1 MAKRVHVVLED
12 DLDGSQADETVSFG
26 LDGQS
31 YEIDLSGDHARQ
43 LRDSLAE
50 FVGHARKSGSN
61 GSARTRQPRAGSGR
75 SAARI
80 DREQIKAIRDWARR
94 NGREVSDRGR
104 IAAPI
109 VEAYNAAHSDGD
121 GEQSGSSEG

>member
-61 GSARTRQPRAGSGR
+61 SSSRTRQPRAGSGR

-109 VEAYNAAHSDGD
+109 VEAYNAAHGDGN
-121 GEQSGSSEG
+121 GEQSGSAEG

>member
-1 MAKRVHVVLED
+1 MAKRVHVLLED
-12 DLDGSQADETVSFG
+12 DLDGSPAEETVTFS

-50 FVGHARKSGSN
+50 FVGHARKTGSN
-61 GSARTRQPRAGSGR
+61 GSTRTRQPRTGSGR
-75 SAARI
+75 SAARV
-80 DREQIKAIRDWARR
+80 DREQVRAIRDWARR
-94 NGREVSDRGR
+94 DGREVSDRGR

-109 VEAYNAAHSDGD
+109 VEAYNAAHSDNSQG
-121 GEQSGSSEG
+121 